1 MPVSIQKQVMG
12 LSLQDCFFFLNKGQS
27 NKASSKQYVV
37 SFITYPSQ
45 KKKKKRSAKF
55 FKQSENTD
63 KNYELQKNSGK
74 IFTMLA
80 TEKIRPSC
88 YST

>member
-45 KKKKKRSAKF
+45 KKKKKK
-55 FKQSENTD
+55 KC
-63 KNYELQKNSGK
+63 KILQ
-74 IFTMLA
+74 A
-80 TEKIRPSC
+80 E
-88 YST
+88 